1 MEQTDSPR
9 KEPRSRRRGQHQ
21 HQNRNHGEQS
31 PRHPPSTSSRSNAT
45 PPEEEKD
52 SNLPSGSSSAN
63 SRQHEARRSAATAQS
78 DISRLLA
85 NAGASTAVYANKA
98 TIRYTI
104 EQLLVLKESPLV
116 KPPADFSPF
125 TPPPR
130 PDRQAKPTDQ
140 TAGARSNPG
149 SRQPNGS
156 AGQDSNARRQKDIV
170 LAPQRPLD
178 PSYRGQNST
187 QRVFGVPR
195 SSVSNGSIVSN
206 GNSNGMPP
214 DGGLSADV
222 RVGSSLRNL
231 AHSASSTNGGAKAA
245 RQGTQSLGRRA
256 SNNDSS
262 SRSGAASWR
271 SSAGAG
277 GPGGGRSSYHQH
289 QSHQPHAGDF
299 SSMMESE
306 RGQPEWMDDDMAY
319 DENQSMTKINDIEEW
334 KQRMKRQ
341 SCEPAQGSGY
351 VHDQPHLVPT
361 GAVHSDG
368 AARGSRFLRLFQ
380 HSQEDD
386 AVAGQAVQ
394 AATQPT
400 DSNAADVPQPADQ
413 VSKLFKVLGS
423 KVSVGAPN
431 GNMLAML
438 QPQQQQQQQQPT
450 QSQQQ
455 PPPPPIPA
463 EAGLLG
469 RLGLAGYAANPAA
482 LAAEKPVITLAQHVQ
497 VNAAVVHAPEPQA
510 DPQKSLAPPAPPA
523 AQHKSASPAPINEA
537 LRGIV
542 PTSVFRKSIQ
552 SGGSPAAAK
561 RPDSASSSSRSATPA
576 RNLPSWL
583 VELSR
588 GRPAAGAIDGNGAPL
603 ITNDT
608 LGTHDLIDA
617 LEREFPALSVKP
629 RPLDNQ
635 SISSLSVQASVGIP
649 GDIGSIRRGSVDTV
663 ATDRQTDAALTAND
677 TIIAAALAPAAAVP
691 PPPSQQQ
698 QHHHHHHQQQTPVS
712 APESSS
718 VAASQPTMQQP
729 QQMQFLVN
737 QAAVHMSPNSASS
750 ANGNMATP
758 ELAQSPNAQMLPQN
772 IVGQGI
778 PPQMMPPL
786 NNTMIP
792 GLIHPSVM
800 QGQMP
805 PPHMPMMPPPHG
817 FPAGM
822 MYGMAPPPHGMFGNM
837 PPPPMSF
844 PMGQMNGIPAP
855 MNEHQQLMLMKM
867 MAEVPPQMMFGQMPP
882 LPQQHM
888 SAHGPSPAPGMMQSS
903 GAPYPGILGMA
914 QAADGHNSAGAQ
926 DPLHPSQQHQQQ

>member
-52 SNLPSGSSSAN
+52 SNLPSGSSSVN
-63 SRQHEARRSAATAQS
+63 SRQHEARR

-85 NAGASTAVYANKA
+85 NAGASTATYANKA

-116 KPPADFSPF
+116 KPPTDFSPF

-140 TAGARSNPG
+140 AAGAR
-149 SRQPNGS
+149 QNGS

-195 SSVSNGSIVSN
+195 SSVSNGSIASN

-231 AHSASSTNGGAKAA
+231 AHFWLAA

-271 SSAGAG
+271 SSAGVG
-277 GPGGGRSSYHQH
+277 GPGGGRSNYHQH

-299 SSMMESE
+299 SSMVETE

-341 SCEPAQGSGY
+341 SCEPTQGSGY
-351 VHDQPHLVPT
+351 THDQPHLVPT

-386 AVAGQAVQ
+386 AVAGQAMQ

-400 DSNAADVPQPADQ
+400 DSNAADV
-413 VSKLFKVLGS
+413 SKLFKVLGS
-423 KVSVGAPN
+423 KVSVAGHSPSS
-431 GNMLAML
+431 
-438 QPQQQQQQQQPT
+438 
-450 QSQQQ
+450 SQ
-455 PPPPPIPA
+455 PPPPIPA

-482 LAAEKPVITLAQHVQ
+482 LAAEKPAITLAQHVQ
-497 VNAAVVHAPEPQA
+497 VNAAV
-510 DPQKSLAPPAPPA
+510 
-523 AQHKSASPAPINEA
+523 HKSASPAPINEA

-588 GRPAAGAIDGNGAPL
+588 GRPAAGATDGNGAPL

-635 SISSLSVQASVGIP
+635 SISSLSVQASVGVP

-663 ATDRQTDAALTAND
+663 ATDRQTDAVLIAND
-677 TIIAAALAPAAAVP
+677 AITAAVSGTCSSCSSPSFPAAASSTSPSTADTSVGTRVVECRRQPAYNAAAPANAVP
-691 PPPSQQQ
+691 SEPGCSAHVAQQCQ
-698 QHHHHHHQQQTPVS
+698 QCEWQYDDTRAGAKPQCTN
-712 APESSS
+712 
-718 VAASQPTMQQP
+718 AATEHCGPK
-729 QQMQFLVN
+729 
-737 QAAVHMSPNSASS
+737 
-750 ANGNMATP
+750 
-758 ELAQSPNAQMLPQN
+758 
-772 IVGQGI
+772 
-778 PPQMMPPL
+778 
-786 NNTMIP
+786 
-792 GLIHPSVM
+792 
-800 QGQMP
+800 GQMP
-805 PPHMPMMPPPHG
+805 PPHMPMMPPPPHG

-926 DPLHPSQQHQQQ
+926 DPLHPSQQHQQ